1 MHFGYRK
8 KVSVS
13 VSAKSGTGK
22 KYRYRYRQNLVPE
35 KSIGIGI
42 VKIWYRKKVSVSVS
56 KISGTGKKYRYRY
69 RSKLWVPSHS
79 GSHRCIPENDKYQVC
94 TGGVPCPPCPC
105 PPRSCSPCPCSP
117 CPLSIVHV
125 HHAHVHNVHCPCPL
139 VMSLILTRWRNLVA
153 KFLTNASCATWWPTQ
168 PPQGFCEIWE
178 NER

>member
-1 MHFGYRK
+1 MCP
-8 KVSVS
+8 SVI
-13 VSAKSGTGK
+13 
-22 KYRYRYRQNLVPE
+22 NPE
-35 KSIGIGI
+35 G
-42 VKIWYRKKVSVSVS
+42 
-56 KISGTGKKYRYRY
+56 KIS
-69 RSKLWVPSHS
+69 S
-79 GSHRCIPENDKYQVC
+79 SHRCIPENDKYQVC

-178 NER
+178 NKRWNSGQKGYFRGDLGGGLRPCLYICIVFAFQLIIEVRVRCEEKWR